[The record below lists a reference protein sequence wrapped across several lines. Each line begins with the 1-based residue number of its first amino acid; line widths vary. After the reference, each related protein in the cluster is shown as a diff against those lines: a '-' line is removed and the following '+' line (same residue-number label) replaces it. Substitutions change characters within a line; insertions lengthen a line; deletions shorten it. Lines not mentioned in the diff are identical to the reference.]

1 MPPGIDTTLFCPY
14 PDPPQRVIDVCSIGR
29 RSAITHQRLLRMASE
44 NGLFYLH
51 DSIAGDRAIH
61 SAEHRALLANVS
73 KRSRYFIVNPALIDR
88 SEIRGNQMEM
98 GNRYFEGAASGTI
111 MLGERPDNRE
121 FDGLFDWPDALIHL
135 PYDSSDIDRIINELD
150 AQPERQARIRR
161 SNVVQSLMR
170 HDWVYRWE
178 AVLKAVGLEPTVEL
192 LQRKERLSRLAEAV
206 KGYDSRTGD
215 APKNG
220 ALGEAPVRHGGV

>member
-1 MPPGIDTTLFCPY
+1 
-14 PDPPQRVIDVCSIGR
+14 
-29 RSAITHQRLLRMASE
+29 
-44 NGLFYLH
+44 
-51 DSIAGDRAIH
+51 
-61 SAEHRALLANVS
+61 
-73 KRSRYFIVNPALIDR
+73 
-88 SEIRGNQMEM
+88 
-98 GNRYFEGAASGTI
+98 
-111 MLGERPDNRE
+111 
-121 FDGLFDWPDALIHL
+121 
-135 PYDSSDIDRIINELD
+135 
-150 AQPERQARIRR
+150 
-161 SNVVQSLMR
+161 MR